1 MICRGGIHSRRKS
14 TDPPGCPER
23 KEAFPREGGHTMNN
37 DLINRIKKHAPRFSK
52 GQRAIANFLI
62 TNYEKAAFMTAS
74 KLGEVA
80 GVSESTVVR
89 FAVAIGFEGY
99 PELQAALQELIRMRL
114 TPVQRMEVTNDRIG
128 NGDVLESVLNSDISK
143 IRSTLETVSHADF
156 DSAVEALMHARKI
169 YIIGMRSS
177 AILASF
183 LAFNFRFMFEHVS
196 LVQTTSGSE
205 VFEQLL
211 RVSEDDAVIA
221 ISFPRYSKR
230 IVKRR
235 GSCPQLAVS
244 GRGIVKRVVREHQRL
259 SVMRKQAEEAVLK
272 RVIALFLKQ
281 AQRQELALRLRHFSV
296 RGVEVQDM
304 EPEIAP
310 PVPDIS
316 LGLCNLVRVVRE
328 GIVHPATVNVKIF
341 AAVFEGNGR
350 ALDMPAGISH
360 SPRAV
365 PFQLLIVELR
375 FREPERKIGGIAL
388 VRVLSDALSHTDL
401 KVVGI
406 VLAENIVLFQL

>member
-1 MICRGGIHSRRKS
+1 MICRGGIHSSRKS
-14 TDPPGCPER
+14 TDPPDCPER
-23 KEAFPREGGHTMNN
+23 KEAFHREGGHTMNN

-230 IVKRR
+230 IINAVEFASSQHAKIIAITDSEASPIAPYA
-235 GSCPQLAVS
+235 GSRLFAKSDMASFGDSLVAPLS
-244 GRGIVKRVVREHQRL
+244 IVDALIVAISR
-259 SVMRKQAEEAVLK
+259 RKQRELE
-272 RVIALFLKQ
+272 RVFT
-281 AQRQELALRLRHFSV
+281 RL
-296 RGVEVQDM
+296 
-304 EPEIAP
+304 
-310 PVPDIS
+310 
-316 LGLCNLVRVVRE
+316 
-328 GIVHPATVNVKIF
+328 
-341 AAVFEGNGR
+341 
-350 ALDMPAGISH
+350 
-360 SPRAV
+360 
-365 PFQLLIVELR
+365 
-375 FREPERKIGGIAL
+375 
-388 VRVLSDALSHTDL
+388 
-401 KVVGI
+401 
-406 VLAENIVLFQL
+406 ENIWDEYEVYDKGRI

>member
-1 MICRGGIHSRRKS
+1 MRSFFGIDKGYAHSGKLISYPVRLGKILFLLCGGTESNLPGYPRVALLLRLFLHGKRLCEVKRKNPVEILYQRILCRVADIRFKNVVNRGYRKRSVDIVPDSLCKSGFIFFSRRS
-14 TDPPGCPER
+14 V
-23 KEAFPREGGHTMNN
+23 N
-37 DLINRIKKHAPRFSK
+37 
-52 GQRAIANFLI
+52 IA
-62 TNYEKAAFMTAS
+62 
-74 KLGEVA
+74 
-80 GVSESTVVR
+80 
-89 FAVAIGFEGY
+89 
-99 PELQAALQELIRMRL
+99 
-114 TPVQRMEVTNDRIG
+114 
-128 NGDVLESVLNSDISK
+128 VL
-143 IRSTLETVSHADF
+143 
-156 DSAVEALMHARKI
+156 
-169 YIIGMRSS
+169 
-177 AILASF
+177 
-183 LAFNFRFMFEHVS
+183 
-196 LVQTTSGSE
+196 
-205 VFEQLL
+205 
-211 RVSEDDAVIA
+211 
-221 ISFPRYSKR
+221 
-230 IVKRR
+230 VKRR

-328 GIVHPATVNVKIF
+328 GIVHPAAVNVKIF

>member
-230 IVKRR
+230 IINAVEFASSQHAKIIAIT
-235 GSCPQLAVS
+235 GSEASPIAPYAGSRLFAKSDMASFGDSLVAPLS
-244 GRGIVKRVVREHQRL
+244 IVDALIVAISR
-259 SVMRKQAEEAVLK
+259 RKQRELE
-272 RVIALFLKQ
+272 RVFT
-281 AQRQELALRLRHFSV
+281 RL
-296 RGVEVQDM
+296 
-304 EPEIAP
+304 
-310 PVPDIS
+310 
-316 LGLCNLVRVVRE
+316 
-328 GIVHPATVNVKIF
+328 
-341 AAVFEGNGR
+341 
-350 ALDMPAGISH
+350 
-360 SPRAV
+360 
-365 PFQLLIVELR
+365 
-375 FREPERKIGGIAL
+375 
-388 VRVLSDALSHTDL
+388 
-401 KVVGI
+401 
-406 VLAENIVLFQL
+406 ENIWDEYEVYDKGRI